1 VVVFHFRA
9 QHVPAASP
17 IIMTPSS
24 ATACA
29 SCPARWPLAAARARV
44 RVRVSARA
52 RARAASPRVRV
63 PRAHLPPRRRGVA
76 LVARDA
82 TRGDAASSDADASKV
97 SNASSAFSDERT
109 PERGTSSRPPPPKT
123 PPKTPPPEPAPD
135 LDAIARRL
143 DRLRERSREMLRE
156 ADALEARAAAAGV
169 IEKRDETSESS
180 PPSTSPR
187 AAPDAASDDARQT
200 SAGVSNRTGSVASN
214 AVARV
219 GTPSRSSRS
228 RAVAA
233 AAAAAAA
240 ASVAAAALAASSSFA
255 AVLGAEPAVAV
266 LGGAAVY
273 GAVKLAETIDAKRR
287 NPTRVDTFDLST
299 ATGAFE
305 KTDAAAAARNAAAKM
320 AVDATLREKLY
331 EEYLRA
337 TPTAA
342 NKPAQGGGELLSA
355 PEAKME
361 AEAEAGAKSS
371 EAKAQSSEAKAEAK
385 SSTPSPSSPP
395 PLSSSS
401 DDERTSDFRESLS
414 RALRTVSGHERWFA
428 SASGTAAARA
438 AFVALDDVAVRRAAA
453 VAKTY
458 ALSAPL
464 PPKPGK
470 ESRDAYRRA
479 IEGGREG
486 GLFFPRGGGMAIDGG
501 ATGGDA
507 AAAPGEAAP
516 GSSKKGD
523 EGEPVGDSSSGS
535 GSGSGTSGSGSDAI
549 ARRRE
554 AALRDEAFLERARRE
569 MYEAH
574 QRRAAVFSSSL
585 SPSSRARAEPPRS
598 AREAARAQEARIA
611 AKRRDA
617 AVVDAASTGSASR
630 SDSDSGDASRRSGG
644 SSSFG
649 GRLLSAPAAA
659 ARFLVGVILGVLER
673 FRAAW
678 GRLWWAGGR

>member
-1 VVVFHFRA
+1 MVVFHFRA

-17 IIMTPSS
+17 IIIMTPSS

-29 SCPARWPLAAARARV
+29 SCPARWPLAAARVRA

-169 IEKRDETSESS
+169 IEKRDETSSESS

-187 AAPDAASDDARQT
+187 AAPDAASDDARRT

-219 GTPSRSSRS
+219 GTPRSSRS

-287 NPTRVDTFDLST
+287 NPTRAVVDLST

-305 KTDAAAAARNAAAKM
+305 KTDAAFAARNAAAKM

-342 NKPAQGGGELLSA
+342 NKPAQGGGEFLSA

-371 EAKAQSSEAKAEAK
+371 EAKAQTSEAKAEAK

-395 PLSSSS
+395 LFSSSS
-401 DDERTSDFRESLS
+401 DETSDSTSDFRESLS

-501 ATGGDA
+501 RRGRRGG
-507 AAAPGEAAP
+507 
-516 GSSKKGD
+516 
-523 EGEPVGDSSSGS
+523 
-535 GSGSGTSGSGSDAI
+535 
-549 ARRRE
+549 
-554 AALRDEAFLERARRE
+554 
-569 MYEAH
+569 
-574 QRRAAVFSSSL
+574 
-585 SPSSRARAEPPRS
+585 
-598 AREAARAQEARIA
+598 
-611 AKRRDA
+611 
-617 AVVDAASTGSASR
+617 
-630 SDSDSGDASRRSGG
+630 
-644 SSSFG
+644 
-649 GRLLSAPAAA
+649 
-659 ARFLVGVILGVLER
+659 
-673 FRAAW
+673 
-678 GRLWWAGGR
+678 AGGGGAGGGGAGVVEEGRRG

>member
-1 VVVFHFRA
+1 
-9 QHVPAASP
+9 
-17 IIMTPSS
+17 
-24 ATACA
+24 
-29 SCPARWPLAAARARV
+29 
-44 RVRVSARA
+44 
-52 RARAASPRVRV
+52 
-63 PRAHLPPRRRGVA
+63 
-76 LVARDA
+76 
-82 TRGDAASSDADASKV
+82 
-97 SNASSAFSDERT
+97 
-109 PERGTSSRPPPPKT
+109 
-123 PPKTPPPEPAPD
+123 
-135 LDAIARRL
+135 
-143 DRLRERSREMLRE
+143 MLRE

-169 IEKRDETSESS
+169 IEKRDETSSESS

-187 AAPDAASDDARQT
+187 AAPDAASDDARRT

-219 GTPSRSSRS
+219 GTPSRSSHVA

-287 NPTRVDTFDLST
+287 NPTRAVVDLST

-305 KTDAAAAARNAAAKM
+305 KTDAAFAARNAAAKM

-342 NKPAQGGGELLSA
+342 NKPAQGGGEFLSA

-371 EAKAQSSEAKAEAK
+371 EAKAQTSEAKAEAK

-395 PLSSSS
+395 LFSSSS
-401 DDERTSDFRESLS
+401 DETSDSTSDFRESLS

-507 AAAPGEAAP
+507 AAPGEAAPGEAAP

-523 EGEPVGDSSSGS
+523 VGEPVGDSSSGS

-617 AVVDAASTGSASR
+617 AVDDAASTGSASR
-630 SDSDSGDASRRSGG
+630 SDSGDASRRSGG

-673 FRAAW
+673 VRAAW
-678 GRLWWAGGR
+678 GRRWWAGGR